1 MHAAPEV
8 KEIRNKVIFSPYD
21 RIYPPIAKVYRS
33 LSPQLKSTSAG
44 ERKRETSAGMA
55 DPINELVTSIV
66 VGHYRQLLNLV

>member
-1 MHAAPEV
+1 M
-8 KEIRNKVIFSPYD
+8 
-21 RIYPPIAKVYRS
+21 IAKVYRS

>member
-1 MHAAPEV
+1 M
-8 KEIRNKVIFSPYD
+8 
-21 RIYPPIAKVYRS
+21 IAKVYRS
-33 LSPQLKSTSAG
+33 LSPQLKSASAG